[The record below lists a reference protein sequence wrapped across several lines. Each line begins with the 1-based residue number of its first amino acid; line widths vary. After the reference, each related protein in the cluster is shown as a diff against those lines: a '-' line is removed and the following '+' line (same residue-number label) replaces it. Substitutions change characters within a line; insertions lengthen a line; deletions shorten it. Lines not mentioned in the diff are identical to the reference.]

1 MEQGGVLGAEGPFRT
16 GSGRCGDGSGRCGD
30 GAGGG
35 SCGFE
40 GSLG

>member
-1 MEQGGVLGAEGPFRT
+1 MTRASVEQGGVLGAEGPFRT
-16 GSGRCGDGSGRCGD
+16 GSGRCGDG
-30 GAGGG
+30 AGGG